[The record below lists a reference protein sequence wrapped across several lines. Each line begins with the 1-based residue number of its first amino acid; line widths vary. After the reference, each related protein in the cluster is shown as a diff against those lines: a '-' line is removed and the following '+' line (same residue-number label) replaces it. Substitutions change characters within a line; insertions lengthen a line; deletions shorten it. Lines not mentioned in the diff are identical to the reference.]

1 MRGILILAFSCFCS
15 QAFAQHTESQLDS
28 LFNKLY
34 TEGKFNGNVLV
45 AEKGQVL
52 YQRSFG
58 MASLDQKRPLNKESI
73 FELASVSK
81 QFTAM
86 GIMILKKKG
95 ALSYEDSLRKF
106 FPELP
111 YEQITIRHL
120 LNHTSGLPDYMELF
134 EEYWDSSKIATNRDM
149 IGLLAQYKPKI
160 LFNPGEKYEYSNT
173 GYALLASIIEKAS
186 GKSYGKFLDEAI
198 FKPLKMSNTLVLSRR
213 FDNKVPENYAYGY
226 VKQKTDSTF
235 ILPDEHPDYKAFV
248 KALDG
253 IQGDGT
259 VNSTTG
265 DLFLWDRALHD
276 QALLTQEEWFEALQT
291 PVLKNGKKSFYGFGW
306 MVDSSKTFGRIMNH
320 SGSWPGYNTFIERHT
335 DNDKTFILLS
345 NMERGSLPYIAIR
358 RILYHLQNN
367 QPQPAIKLS
376 ADSLKQYKGK
386 YTLAPD
392 FVLTI
397 WVENEKLL
405 AQATGQ
411 TSFILTPEKTD
422 WFIIPEVSAKIQF
435 IRNDTGLVRS
445 LVLYQN
451 GQEVP
456 GEKTE

>member
-226 VKQKTDSTF
+226 VKQKTDNTF
-235 ILPDEHPDYKAFV
+235 ILPDEHPDYEAFV

-276 QALLTQEEWFEALQT
+276 HALLTQEEWFEAL
-291 PVLKNGKKSFYGFGW
+291 
-306 MVDSSKTFGRIMNH
+306 
-320 SGSWPGYNTFIERHT
+320 
-335 DNDKTFILLS
+335 
-345 NMERGSLPYIAIR
+345 
-358 RILYHLQNN
+358 
-367 QPQPAIKLS
+367 
-376 ADSLKQYKGK
+376 
-386 YTLAPD
+386 
-392 FVLTI
+392 
-397 WVENEKLL
+397 
-405 AQATGQ
+405 
-411 TSFILTPEKTD
+411 
-422 WFIIPEVSAKIQF
+422 
-435 IRNDTGLVRS
+435 
-445 LVLYQN
+445 
-451 GQEVP
+451 
-456 GEKTE
+456 